1 MTAPPRLFFDASV
14 LVATAGST
22 TGASALVVEACHRG
36 LTRAVSSRAVL
47 LEAERNIRN
56 KLGSN
61 PLLRFY
67 EALGLVDFEIVP
79 DPTSRE
85 IEAQA
90 RIIHAKDAHVLAAAS
105 GAGIDFLLTLDRKHF
120 MTRAVLEA
128 GLSFAI
134 LTPGDFLRRL
144 VGGSE

>member
-1 MTAPPRLFFDASV
+1 MTAQPRLFLDASV
-14 LVATAGST
+14 LVAAAGSA
-22 TGASALVVEACHRG
+22 TGASALVVETCHRG
-36 LTRAVSSRAVL
+36 LTRAVSSRPVL

-56 KLGSN
+56 KMGSN

-67 EALGLVDFEIVP
+67 EALGLLDFEIVP

-144 VGGSE
+144 VRGSE

>member
-1 MTAPPRLFFDASV
+1 MTPPSRLFLDASV
-14 LVATAGST
+14 FVAAAGST
-22 TGASALVVEACHRG
+22 TGASAVVVETCHRG
-36 LTRAVSSRAVL
+36 LTRAVSSRVVL

-56 KLGSN
+56 RLGN
-61 PLLRFY
+61 DPLLGFY
-67 EALGLVDFEIVP
+67 EALGLLNLEIVP

-85 IEAQA
+85 IDAQM

-105 GAGIDFLLTLDRKHF
+105 GAGVDFLLTLDRKHF

-134 LTPGDFLRRL
+134 LTPGEFLRRL
-144 VGGSE
+144 VGSPE